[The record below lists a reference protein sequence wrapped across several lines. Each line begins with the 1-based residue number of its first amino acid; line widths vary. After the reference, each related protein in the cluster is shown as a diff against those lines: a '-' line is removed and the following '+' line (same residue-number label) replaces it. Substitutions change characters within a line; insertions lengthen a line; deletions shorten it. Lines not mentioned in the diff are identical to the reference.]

1 MTIRSATNP
10 ADTLPPMSLEHVLD
24 RIAHAIHVD
33 DAATLAVLEL
43 ALTRFGAEITTH

>member
-1 MTIRSATNP
+1 MTIRSATHP

-24 RIAHAIHVD
+24 RIAHAIRVD